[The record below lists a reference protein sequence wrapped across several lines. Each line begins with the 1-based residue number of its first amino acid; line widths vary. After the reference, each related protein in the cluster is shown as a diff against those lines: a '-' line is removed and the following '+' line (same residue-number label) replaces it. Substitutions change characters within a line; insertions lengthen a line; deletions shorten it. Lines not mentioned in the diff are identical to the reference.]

1 MDRKRFDALVARGV
15 ERARLAA
22 SGDGAAT
29 RHSARWLGREDA
41 VVEIP
46 GAALWQRLF
55 EIEEVFNVSPER
67 PRVRSEERP
76 W

>member
-29 RHSARWLGREDA
+29 QQPSRWLGRDDA
-41 VVEIP
+41 VVETP
-46 GAALWQRLF
+46 GAVLWQRLF
-55 EIEEVFNVSPER
+55 EIEEGFAVSPER
-67 PRVRSEERP
+67 PRVRPEERP